1 MVYVLNREGKPL
13 MPTIRYGR
21 VRRLINAGL
30 AVVVDY
36 RPFTIQINYDTPN
49 GVQEVSLGVEWPCR
63 TAWPSATFKTK
74 TPEFRPMRSS
84 IPRGLGSPSWIYLS

>member
-21 VRRLINAGL
+21 VRRLLNAGL

-49 GVQEVSLGVEWPCR
+49 GVQ
-63 TAWPSATFKTK
+63 
-74 TPEFRPMRSS
+74 
-84 IPRGLGSPSWIYLS
+84 

>member
-13 MPTIRYGR
+13 TPTIRYGR
-21 VRRLINAGL
+21 VRRLLNAGL

-49 GVQEVSLGVEWPCR
+49 GVQEVSLGVDAG
-63 TAWPSATFKTK
+63 TKHVGFSATTNELP
-74 TPEFRPMRSS
+74 TR
-84 IPRGLGSPSWIYLS
+84 